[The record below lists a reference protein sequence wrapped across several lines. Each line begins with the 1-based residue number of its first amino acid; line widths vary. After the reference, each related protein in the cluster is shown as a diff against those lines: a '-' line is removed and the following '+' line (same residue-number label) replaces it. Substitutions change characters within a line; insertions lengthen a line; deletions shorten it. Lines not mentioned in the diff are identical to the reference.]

1 MSVNDINSNATIQD
15 LGLGAG
21 TPSSKERNKLG
32 QADFLQLMVTQL
44 KNQDPFKPMENG
56 DFIAQMAQFS
66 AVSGLDKLQK
76 SFDTLA
82 NSLQSN
88 QALQAS
94 TLVGRSVLVPSSQAV
109 LSTEDNVK
117 GVVDLQQST
126 PNLSLSIM
134 DGNGELVKTIQ
145 LGGHSSGE
153 VPFVWDGTNNAGDR
167 MPAGNYRIV
176 AEAQGSDSRF
186 NVGTFV
192 NAAVESVTIGNGGQQ
207 LMLNLKD
214 MGSVN
219 FSQVRE
225 IQ

>member
-1 MSVNDINSNATIQD
+1 
-15 LGLGAG
+15 
-21 TPSSKERNKLG
+21 
-32 QADFLQLMVTQL
+32 
-44 KNQDPFKPMENG
+44 
-56 DFIAQMAQFS
+56 
-66 AVSGLDKLQK
+66 
-76 SFDTLA
+76 
-82 NSLQSN
+82 
-88 QALQAS
+88 
-94 TLVGRSVLVPSSQAV
+94 
-109 LSTEDNVK
+109 
-117 GVVDLQQST
+117 
-126 PNLSLSIM
+126 M